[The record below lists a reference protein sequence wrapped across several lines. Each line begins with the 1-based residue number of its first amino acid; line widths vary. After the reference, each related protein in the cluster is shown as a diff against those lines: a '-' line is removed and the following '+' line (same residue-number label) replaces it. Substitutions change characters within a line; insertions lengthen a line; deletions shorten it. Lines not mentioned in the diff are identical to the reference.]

1 MEEDGA
7 DNGTF
12 PSTRSVEKVGDMKQ
26 VNDAV
31 NLSFA
36 TKDSEE
42 LKSRLSIMDA
52 KLREV
57 SHQCFLT

>member
-1 MEEDGA
+1 MEAAQDMEEDGA
-7 DNGTF
+7 DKGTF

-57 SHQCFLT
+57 S

>member
-12 PSTRSVEKVGDMKQ
+12 PSTRSVEKVGDMKH
-26 VNDAV
+26 VNDV
-31 NLSFA
+31 VKLSLA

-57 SHQCFLT
+57 S